1 MLNITFNIHTGQWSP
16 IPNDTHYISIV
27 GYKKLT
33 TNQQYLLRNY
43 IVKHHLDIS
52 LKEATHHHH
61 HFSVQKSLKNY
72 NYLYQK
78 VKPCDLDPWICSIAG
93 YSSYSCSPYLFMCPI
108 IFQIGYSNIMFHDGL
123 RYFHNLMS
131 VSYTHLTLPTKA

>member
-108 IFQIGYSNIMFHDGL
+108 IRLVTTTLCFTIDCATFTILCISKWM
-123 RYFHNLMS
+123 
-131 VSYTHLTLPTKA
+131 VTTHTFW